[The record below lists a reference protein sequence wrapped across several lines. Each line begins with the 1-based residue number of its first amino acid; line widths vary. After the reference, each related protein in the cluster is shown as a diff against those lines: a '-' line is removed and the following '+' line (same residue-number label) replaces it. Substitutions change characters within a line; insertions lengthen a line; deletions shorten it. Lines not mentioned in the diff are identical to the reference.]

1 MPIPLA
7 IPIVGGLVVA
17 TGTVLALRA
26 RKKKEKSAAAVTFS
40 PRQQQVIAQ
49 PLAPAAQQ
57 AVAGPGPAPS
67 QAAVNSL
74 KIMLDAGTIK
84 LDEVMKS
91 TTGQI
96 VSKTPPPGN
105 VGGVAPPDAILSQ
118 IRQGDTL
125 TVQTAFAN
133 LPAFSQ
139 AGLAIMP
146 FVAQGPV
153 DMGSRVVMGISS
165 DPRVPPTQEVFPI
178 PVGSITGIGPAD

>member
-7 IPIVGGLVVA
+7 IPIVGGLVLV
-17 TGTVLALRA
+17 TGTALALRA
-26 RKKKEKSAAAVTFS
+26 KKKKEDAAKLTLS
-40 PRQQQVIAQ
+40 PRQQQVVAQ
-49 PLAPAAQQ
+49 PLPPAAQQ
-57 AVAGPGPAPS
+57 VVAGPGPAPS

-84 LDEVMKS
+84 LDEVLKT

-105 VGGVAPPDAILSQ
+105 VGGVAPPDDILTQ
-118 IRQGDTL
+118 IRKGDTL

-139 AGLAIMP
+139 AGMQIMA

-153 DMGSRVVMGISS
+153 DMASRTIMGISS
-165 DPRVPPTQEVFPI
+165 DPRIPPTQEVFPI